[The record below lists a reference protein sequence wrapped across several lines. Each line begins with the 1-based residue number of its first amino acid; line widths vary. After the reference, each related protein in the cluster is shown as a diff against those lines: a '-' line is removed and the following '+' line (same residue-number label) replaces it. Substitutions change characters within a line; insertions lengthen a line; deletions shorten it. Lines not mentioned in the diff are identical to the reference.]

1 MATKAQTKMNA
12 DELTQAIATD
22 IQTGQLPPGTWLK
35 QVDLQNRYDCNRL
48 DVRRALDNLVL
59 KRFVQHEPHRGYY
72 VFRLAEPRA
81 SEQRKVRIILKSAA
95 AETVALRAQELDIAA
110 LTELAEA
117 FAERLRHGTLLE
129 QYEAN
134 NAFHK
139 RLYGLCGNHEL
150 KSLIL
155 EYRSRGPAAP
165 LTQWKSFARLEKS
178 AQEHFDMIAAIRD
191 QDAPRLKRI
200 IVQHIQQ
207 SLTQTAD
214 AAE

>member
-48 DVRRALDNLVL
+48 DVRRALDNLVM

-72 VFRLAEPRA
+72 VYRLAEPRA
-81 SEQRKVRIILKSAA
+81 SEQRKVRIILESAA
-95 AETVALRAQELDIAA
+95 AETVAVRAQESDIAA
-110 LTELAEA
+110 LTELAET

-134 NAFHK
+134 IAFHK

-150 KSLIL
+150 EALIL

-178 AQEHFDMIAAIRD
+178 AQEHFEMVDAIRRRD
-191 QDAPRLKRI
+191 PAALKEVITR
-200 IVQHIQQ
+200 HINQ
-207 SLTQTAD
+207 SGMALD
-214 AAE
+214 

>member
-48 DVRRALDNLVL
+48 DVRRALDNLVM

-81 SEQRKVRIILKSAA
+81 SEQRKVRIILETAA
-95 AETVALRAQELDIAA
+95 AETVAVRAQETDITA

-150 KSLIL
+150 ESLIL
-155 EYRSRGPAAP
+155 EYRGRGPAAP
-165 LTQWKSFARLEKS
+165 LTQWKSFARQEKS
-178 AQEHFDMIAAIRD
+178 AQEHLEMIEAIRRRD
-191 QDAPRLKRI
+191 PAALKEVITR
-200 IVQHIQQ
+200 HINQ
-207 SLTQTAD
+207 SGMSLD
-214 AAE
+214 